1 MRPLKLTMVGLRSYR
16 DKTEIDFTDLSLFAL
31 IGDTGAGKS
40 SVIEALCL
48 ALYGSTTWSGRNVV
62 ELMCDASEQMAVELV
77 FAAGGDTWT
86 VTRSHRRTGAPTHK
100 LTSVGGVRENGA
112 DGVNK
117 RVQAVLGL
125 SKDQFL
131 KAVVMPQGRF
141 EELLKASKGQ
151 RTDILKGV
159 FRLQNLDAVRTQV
172 GALAARWKEPIAA
185 LRGERSRLPDEPIAA
200 IAIAELAHDDALK
213 RRDLLSGIV
222 VRAEADAKA
231 AAVAERGHAELAQ
244 LLAVAQGEV
253 AALDEN
259 ATEPIQSAATE
270 LAALVMQARADL
282 EQADAAA
289 DAAASLAATVISGFE
304 GRDAAVGAVAELKG
318 AAGRL
323 GEETE
328 RRSAAAQALAAL
340 EAAQPPENIAS
351 ALLEA
356 VETAEEQLRQAQANA
371 TDTKAAITSARN
383 LFAAWAASGER
394 AGAAAQELLEAER
407 AAEEAAEVI
416 RTAGERLTE
425 AEAAVSAA
433 EAAVQAARRANAAA
447 AAAEGCLPGDDCPV
461 CSTTLSPTF
470 VPPPAGALPAA
481 TEALE
486 AARAAV
492 KAAEGGSRQATAAEA
507 RAGSQLEAAVAVV
520 EASQLAVEAAAEQL
534 RAALRSEIVPG
545 LIEDEALAGLLADG
559 EAAEG
564 IVSQARHALA
574 TATHAAADARSAL
587 AAAAASWSAKHEQH
601 AKDLEDAERALS
613 AIRAALDRLPGR
625 WQPGGAADSAS
636 LETLAGSLAEALEEH
651 ARLVEEE
658 KQHRADSAD
667 AGRQLLELDTRQQ
680 ATVTSPTDALV
691 TTAARVRGSLVQLAE
706 RVDAEAYV
714 PELATAEAPLAD
726 IAASVKALD
735 AAARSLQQQA
745 ATECAA
751 LAEAAKS
758 AQASVAAALTEAGD
772 GTLGELQARYG
783 AAVRDAV
790 RAGEDRDRVQADA
803 ARATQIDETLEV
815 AAPFLATLDALAKL
829 LTDGRFIGD
838 LVREREKALL
848 IEASRILKKLSGGR
862 FGFGDDFSVIDR
874 DSRRE
879 RAAETLSGGERFQA
893 SLALALALVEIA
905 TRSGGQLEAVFV
917 DEGFGSLDAASLDQ
931 ALTTL
936 GAVAS
941 DGKLVALVSHL
952 RQVAEYVD
960 QVLLVERTD
969 AGGSQVKVLD
979 PTERDALLAEDAR
992 SRMLG

>member
-77 FAAGGDTWT
+77 FSAGGDTWT

-159 FRLQNLDAVRTQV
+159 FRLQNLDAVRAQV
-172 GALAARWKEPIAA
+172 GALAARWKEPVAG
-185 LRGERSRLPDEPIAA
+185 LRGERSRLPEEPAAA
-200 IAIAELAHDDALK
+200 IAIAQLAHDDALK

-222 VRAEADAKA
+222 ERAQADEQA
-231 AAVAERGHAELAQ
+231 AAVAERAQAELAQ

-259 ATEPIQSAATE
+259 ATDAIQSAATE
-270 LAALVMQARADL
+270 LAALVMQARGEL
-282 EQADAAA
+282 EQAEAAT
-289 DAAASLAATVISGFE
+289 DAAASLAATVISGFDN
-304 GRDAAVGAVAELKG
+304 RDAAVAAASELKA

-323 GEETE
+323 GEQTE
-328 RRSAAAQALAAL
+328 RRSAAAQELAAL
-340 EAAQPPENIAS
+340 EAAHPPEEIDGQ
-351 ALLEA
+351 LVLA
-356 VETAEEQLRQAQANA
+356 VETAEAELRQAQADTTTTKTAVSNA
-371 TDTKAAITSARN
+371 RD
-383 LFAAWAASGER
+383 LFAAWIASGER
-394 AGAAAQELLEAER
+394 AQDAAAQLALAEG
-407 AAEEAAEVI
+407 AAEGAAKVI
-416 RTAGERLTE
+416 RATGERLAE

-433 EAAVQAARRANAAA
+433 EAAVQAAQRANAAA
-447 AAAEGCLPGDDCPV
+447 AAADGCRPGDDCPV
-461 CSTTLSPTF
+461 CSATLSPTF
-470 VPPPAGALPAA
+470 VPPSAGALPAA
-481 TEALE
+481 AEALE
-486 AARAAV
+486 AARNALKV
-492 KAAEGGSRQATAAEA
+492 AEGESRQVTVAEA
-507 RAGSQLEAAVAVV
+507 RVGSQLEAAVA
-520 EASQLAVEAAAEQL
+520 AVGDTERDLAAATEQL
-534 RAALRSEIVPG
+534 GGLLRSEVVPA
-545 LIEDEALAGLLADG
+545 LREEDALAGLVADG
-559 EAAEG
+559 EDAEAAEAK
-564 IVSQARHALA
+564 AREALA
-574 TATHAAADARSAL
+574 AATRAAGDARSAL
-587 AAAAASWSAKHEQH
+587 AAAAASWSAKREQH
-601 AKDLEDAERALS
+601 SKDLADAERALS
-613 AIRAALDRLPGR
+613 GIRAVLDQLPGR
-625 WQPGGAADSAS
+625 WQPGSAADSAS
-636 LETLAGSLAEALEEH
+636 LERLAESLDAALAEH
-651 ARLVEEE
+651 TCLVEEE
-658 KQHRADSAD
+658 KQHRAKSSD
-667 AGRQLLELDTRQQ
+667 ASRRLLELDTRLQ
-680 ATVTSPTDALV
+680 ADVTGPTETLV
-691 TTAARVRGSLVQLAE
+691 SAAARVRASLVQLAD
-706 RVDAEAYV
+706 RVDAEAQV
-714 PELATAEAPLAD
+714 PALAPAEAPLVD
-726 IAASVKALD
+726 IAASVSALH
-735 AAARSLQQQA
+735 AGARSLQQQA
-745 ATECAA
+745 ATKCAAFAETAKAARGAVAAA
-751 LAEAAKS
+751 LAEA
-758 AQASVAAALTEAGD
+758 GD
-772 GTLGELQARYG
+772 ATLGELQARYG
-783 AAVRDAV
+783 AAVSDAS
-790 RAGEDRDRVQADA
+790 RAGEDRDRVEADA
-803 ARATQIDETLEV
+803 ARAAQIDETLEV
-815 AAPFLATLDALAKL
+815 AEPFLATLDALAKL

-848 IEASRILKKLSGGR
+848 IEASRILKKLSNGR

-969 AGGSQVKVLD
+969 VGGSQVKVLD

-992 SRMLG
+992 SRMLA